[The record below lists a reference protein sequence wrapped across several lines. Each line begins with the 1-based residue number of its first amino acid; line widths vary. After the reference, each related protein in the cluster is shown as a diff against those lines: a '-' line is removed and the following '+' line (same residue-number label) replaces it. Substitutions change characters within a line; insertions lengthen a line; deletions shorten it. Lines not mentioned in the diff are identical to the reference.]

1 MSLYGSG
8 EEKKRVHEI
17 RLNDRSEMNIS
28 GVEEVI
34 GFDEENLQLK
44 TDAGELLVE
53 GSGIKIGTL
62 NTDEGI
68 VSLTGRINALYYSS
82 DSPKEKKGIFSRRG
96 R

>member
-1 MSLYGSG
+1 MSLYGSV

-68 VSLTGRINALYYSS
+68 VSLTGRITPSYFQLSKSS
-82 DSPKEKKGIFSRRG
+82 DSYITTPVTVT
-96 R
+96 